1 MSGRNSSSTYGGNGY
16 IDCAVEG
23 KDGSTVNVYPGEAG
37 ANSIG
42 TLTIKSLFLM
52 NNNGVAFDFDGQTS
66 DKIVLVDSA
75 EFTGQNTRVWM
86 NLMENFLQNPKVGN
100 YQVLDGKCVVGMQ
113 AVNDTVGYYVVDSVL
128 NYVNVNTGDTITY
141 YSKIFSGA
149 ENREKDT
156 LAYWGPGTGEGDS
169 YVSNPNKIDATTWAL
184 DYSSDA
190 RAAIEAR
197 AFMPYTNDTITYT
210 GHNLTA
216 TDLPI
221 LYAYD
226 YIYNFNLVVKNNEM
240 NLLQPNGDTL
250 NIARDFFNFTF
261 KSTDD
266 EGNTVMRYTTSKLNV
281 AQANGDTVQ
290 YWFDFT
296 KFFTDGVIALCS
308 DEYPAVDLTQEPVN
322 GSVSGIGT
330 INKEVKAVAARTILS
345 LDGKRLSTY
354 AKGLNIV
361 KTRYTDGTVEVKK
374 VFFRE

>member
-1 MSGRNSSSTYGGNGY
+1 
-16 IDCAVEG
+16 
-23 KDGSTVNVYPGEAG
+23 
-37 ANSIG
+37 
-42 TLTIKSLFLM
+42 
-52 NNNGVAFDFDGQTS
+52 
-66 DKIVLVDSA
+66 
-75 EFTGQNTRVWM
+75 
-86 NLMENFLQNPKVGN
+86 
-100 YQVLDGKCVVGMQ
+100 
-113 AVNDTVGYYVVDSVL
+113 
-128 NYVNVNTGDTITY
+128 
-141 YSKIFSGA
+141 
-149 ENREKDT
+149 
-156 LAYWGPGTGEGDS
+156 
-169 YVSNPNKIDATTWAL
+169 
-184 DYSSDA
+184 
-190 RAAIEAR
+190 
-197 AFMPYTNDTITYT
+197 
-210 GHNLTA
+210 LTA